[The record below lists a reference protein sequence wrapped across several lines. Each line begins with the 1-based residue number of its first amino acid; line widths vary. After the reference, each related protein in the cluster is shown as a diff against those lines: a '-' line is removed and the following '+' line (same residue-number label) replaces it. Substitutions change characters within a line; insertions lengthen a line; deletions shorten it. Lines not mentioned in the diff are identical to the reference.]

1 MNYFI
6 LALIINVNFAQKITL
21 SGLSDTLTVYA
32 CAPFFPNAAADLR
45 KVKKL
50 H

>member
-21 SGLSDTLTVYA
+21 SGLSDTLSVYVGQ
-32 CAPFFPNAAADLR
+32 
-45 KVKKL
+45 KVMIT
-50 H
+50 